1 MTTGPTV
8 AVVKGLVCSEPD
20 TNTSMKDATRALK
33 EEPDQIEPDALV
45 VSNDLAAS
53 VLTAC
58 FPTATFT
65 DVMGNYHHRLC
76 KSDENGTMK
85 SNEGVPVPKSRRER
99 EAIRKRVYHQKV
111 KDERNRL
118 RQTVDDLA
126 RQLSDLQAGK
136 QARAAAA
143 TDTLSQLQR
152 HLAHDERE
160 QLRLAEEEQKRLLA
174 EAETKALCIEALC
187 KQLTLEMPKSSGTAL
202 TTTARSRSR
211 ALSSRVSPEFDY
223 TMFRGHLRRVYESY
237 AIVDEIFNREKSM
250 TEGIVS
256 SVKRRETDGEVEY
269 FEHRSN
275 YTQPFC
281 YPRTEQIMWKLAK
294 LHHRQD
300 DREEF
305 GEVAE
310 SDDDT
315 IVVRFRLLHTL
326 TCGSTVSV
334 LQRQVGRRFVEK
346 NRTVIVWKLHAEGE
360 DIFRGMHADET
371 GWVCLT
377 PGADEGT
384 TDVMMCVRQ
393 VPMKLILSSS
403 GGDARVQEF
412 HDLLQSSVSE
422 DISEVT
428 SELDKLLLEDTLAG
442 IDV

>member
-1 MTTGPTV
+1 MTTGSTV
-8 AVVKGLVCSEPD
+8 VVVKGLVGSEPD
-20 TNTSMKDATRALK
+20 TTASRKDATRALK
-33 EEPDQIEPDALV
+33 DEPDEMKPDALV

-65 DVMGNYHHRLC
+65 DVVGDYHDRLC
-76 KSDENGTMK
+76 KRDEHGPVT
-85 SNEGVPVPKSRRER
+85 SNEVVPVPKSRRER

-143 TDTLSQLQR
+143 TDSLSHLQR
-152 HLAHDERE
+152 RLAHDERE
-160 QLRLAEEEQKRLLA
+160 KLWRAEEQQKRLLA
-174 EAETKALCIEALC
+174 EAETKANCIEALC
-187 KQLTLEMPKSSGTAL
+187 RQLTLELPKGSRTAL

-223 TMFRGHLRRVYESY
+223 TMFRGHLRRVHESY
-237 AIVDEIFNREKSM
+237 AIVDEIFDREKSM

-294 LHHRQD
+294 LLHRQD

-310 SDDDT
+310 SDDT
-315 IVVRFRLLHTL
+315 LVVRFRLLHTL

-346 NRTVIVWKLHAEGE
+346 NRTIIVWKSHTEGE
-360 DIFRGMHADET
+360 EIFRGMHADET
-371 GWVCLT
+371 GWVSLT

-384 TDVMMCVRQ
+384 TDVKMCVRQ

-403 GGDARVQEF
+403 GGDARVEEF

-428 SELDKLLLEDTLAG
+428 SDLDKLLLEDTLAG
-442 IDV
+442 IDI